1 MASFRIAVL
10 LELETIDPRLS
21 EETLAQVPDVSAIA
35 TARRAVLQHIPKD
48 IKRVI
53 AILPIEQARHLMLLH
68 EAVGRELGV
77 EITHHVP
84 GFVPPTQ
91 E

>member
-1 MASFRIAVL
+1 MAAFRIAVM
-10 LELETIDPRLS
+10 LELETNDPRLS
-21 EETLAQVPDVSAIA
+21 KETLAEMPDVRTLAK
-35 TARRAVLQHIPKD
+35 ARRAVLQHIPKD
-48 IKRVI
+48 VQRVI
-53 AILPIEQARHLMLLH
+53 AILPVEQAKHLMLLH